1 MSQLQRITLF
11 LSVLLLGIVLFLA
24 RGGINSRAPL
34 EELAR
39 KSLDPEIALS
49 NGRPTVLEF
58 YADWCEAC
66 REMAPAMHSIED
78 QFKED
83 LNIVLLNVDNNRWN
97 DFVEKY
103 SVTGIPQL
111 NFFDKNGVLS
121 GSSIGL
127 KRYEEVRPIINS
139 LLNDEKLPSLMVD
152 GKVSNLQNSLPI

>member
-11 LSVLLLGIVLFLA
+11 LSVLLLGILLFFA

-66 REMAPAMHSIED
+66 REMAPTMHSIED
-78 QFKED
+78 EFKED
-83 LNIVLLNVDNNRWN
+83 VNIVLLNVDNNRWK

-103 SVTGIPQL
+103 LVTGIPQL
-111 NFFDKNGVLS
+111 DFFDKNGVLS

-127 KRYEEVRPIINS
+127 KRYDQIRPMTKS
-139 LLNDEKLPSLMVD
+139 LLNNEKLPSLMVD
-152 GKVSNLQNSLPI
+152 GKVSNFSNSLPI

>member
-1 MSQLQRITLF
+1 
-11 LSVLLLGIVLFLA
+11 
-24 RGGINSRAPL
+24 
-34 EELAR
+34 
-39 KSLDPEIALS
+39 
-49 NGRPTVLEF
+49 
-58 YADWCEAC
+58 
-66 REMAPAMHSIED
+66 MHSIED
-78 QFKED
+78 EFKED
-83 LNIVLLNVDNNRWN
+83 LNIVLLNVDNNRWK
-97 DFVEKY
+97 DFIEKY